1 MLRQRLLTAF
11 ILAPLLLIG
20 VFFFSE
26 AWFAALIAFP
36 LLLAA
41 WEWSGLYEIK
51 HPAPRIALIVLGVV
65 GALVLYIGNSDDVLL
80 WILGL
85 SSLVWSGLFIDLL
98 NRPVLANFGQRWIGL
113 TVGTIGLIVAWLSF
127 TALRQAE
134 GGEKLVFILLAIIWV
149 ADSGAYFI
157 GKRWGRRRLA
167 PLISPGKSIEGLIG
181 GIGSAALVGF
191 VAALLLGFRD
201 VIEVVTWTVVA
212 ILVSSISVVG
222 DLAQSR
228 IKRRCGK
235 KDSGTLL
242 PGHGGILDRIDSL
255 LAAAPV
261 YGLLVLYVLPQL
273 FAGVSG

>member
-1 MLRQRLLTAF
+1 MLTAF

-51 HPAPRIALIVLGVV
+51 HPAPRIALIILGVV

>member
-1 MLRQRLLTAF
+1 VLRQRLLTAF

-51 HPAPRIALIVLGVV
+51 HPAPRIALIILGVV

-261 YGLLVLYVLPQL
+261 YGLLVLYVLPQP

>member
-51 HPAPRIALIVLGVV
+51 HPAPRIALIILGVV

-98 NRPVLANFGQRWIGL
+98 NRPLLANFGQRWIGL

>member
-98 NRPVLANFGQRWIGL
+98 NRPLLANFGQRWIGL

>member
-51 HPAPRIALIVLGVV
+51 HPAPRIALIILGVV

-201 VIEVVTWTVVA
+201 VIEVVTWAVVA

>member
-1 MLRQRLLTAF
+1 VLRQRLLTAF

-51 HPAPRIALIVLGVV
+51 HPAPRIALIILGVV

>member
-51 HPAPRIALIVLGVV
+51 HPAPRIALIILGVV

-261 YGLLVLYVLPQL
+261 YGLLVLYVLPQP

>member
-1 MLRQRLLTAF
+1 VLRQRLLTAF

-261 YGLLVLYVLPQL
+261 YGLLVLYVLPQP

>member
-1 MLRQRLLTAF
+1 VLRQRLLTAF

-65 GALVLYIGNSDDVLL
+65 GALVLYIGNSKAVLL

>member
-201 VIEVVTWTVVA
+201 VIEVVTCTVVA

>member
-51 HPAPRIALIVLGVV
+51 HPAPRIALIILGVV

>member
-1 MLRQRLLTAF
+1 VLRQRLLTAF

-98 NRPVLANFGQRWIGL
+98 NRPLLANFGQRWIGL

>member
-65 GALVLYIGNSDDVLL
+65 GALVLYIGNSKAVLL

-201 VIEVVTWTVVA
+201 VIEVVTWAVVA

>member
-1 MLRQRLLTAF
+1 VLRQRLLTAF

-98 NRPVLANFGQRWIGL
+98 NRPVLANFGQRWVGL

>member
-1 MLRQRLLTAF
+1 VLRQRLLTAF

-65 GALVLYIGNSDDVLL
+65 CALVLYIGNSDDVLL

-98 NRPVLANFGQRWIGL
+98 NRPVLANFGQRWVGL

-134 GGEKLVFILLAIIWV
+134 GGEKLVFFLLAIIWV

>member
-201 VIEVVTWTVVA
+201 VIEVVTWAVVA

>member
-1 MLRQRLLTAF
+1 VLRQRLLTAF

>member
-51 HPAPRIALIVLGVV
+51 HPAPRIALIILGVV

-201 VIEVVTWTVVA
+201 VIEVVTCTVVA

>member
-1 MLRQRLLTAF
+1 VLRQRLLTAF

-51 HPAPRIALIVLGVV
+51 HPAPRIALIILGVV

-201 VIEVVTWTVVA
+201 VIEVVTWAVVA

>member
-51 HPAPRIALIVLGVV
+51 HPAPRIALIILGVV

-98 NRPVLANFGQRWIGL
+98 NRPVLANFGQRWVGL